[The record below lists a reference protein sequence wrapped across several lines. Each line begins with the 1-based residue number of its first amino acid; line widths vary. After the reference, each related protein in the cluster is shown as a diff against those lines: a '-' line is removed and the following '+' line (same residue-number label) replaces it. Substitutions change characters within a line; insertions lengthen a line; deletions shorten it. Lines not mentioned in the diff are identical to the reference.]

1 MHGIVS
7 EKCKDVSFLVLFIV
21 HTVSNFPDA
30 PDINVI
36 FSVIE
41 L

>member
-1 MHGIVS
+1 MVS
-7 EKCKDVSFLVLFIV
+7 WAKNVKMSVFLVLFIV

>member
-1 MHGIVS
+1 MVS
-7 EKCKDVSFLVLFIV
+7 WAKKVKMSVFLVLFIV
-21 HTVSNFPDA
+21 RTVSNFPDA